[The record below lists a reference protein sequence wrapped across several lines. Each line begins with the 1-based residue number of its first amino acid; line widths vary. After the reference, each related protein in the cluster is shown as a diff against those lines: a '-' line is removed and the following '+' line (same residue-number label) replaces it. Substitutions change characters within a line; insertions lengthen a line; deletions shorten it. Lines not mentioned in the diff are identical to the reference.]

1 MQSEPVIIIA
11 GVECA
16 KGKER
21 EFNEWYNYTFPP
33 MLIKV
38 PGVTRIDRYER
49 LEDNEAHPTF
59 LSIVE
64 LASEDALRN
73 MVKNDAL
80 WELGKLYF
88 EGGSKWD
95 LQLRWATNYKR
106 IYSSK
111 G

>member
-1 MQSEPVIIIA
+1 MQSEPVIIVA

-16 KGKER
+16 KGKEK

-38 PGVTRIDRYER
+38 PGVTRIDRYKR

-64 LASEDALRN
+64 LASEAALRN
-73 MVKNDAL
+73 MAKSDAL
-80 WELGKLYF
+80 WELGKSYF

-95 LQLRWATNYKR
+95 LQLRWTTNYKR
-106 IYSSK
+106 IYSSE

>member
-1 MQSEPVIIIA
+1 MQSEPVIIVA

-16 KGKER
+16 KGKEK

-33 MLIKV
+33 MLIKI

-49 LEDNEAHPTF
+49 LEGNEAHPTF

-64 LASEDALRN
+64 VASEAALRN
-73 MVKNDAL
+73 MAKNEAL
-80 WELGKLYF
+80 WEFGKLYF

-95 LQLRWATNYKR
+95 LQLRWTTNYKR
-106 IYSSK
+106 IYSSE